1 MPNEYVCSPL
11 GIACAS
17 NEGVNTTT
25 LTTFTSTLTVGQL
38 VDPNSDPGA
47 AAVQTNWVSVAAL
60 HGNWVVFGTQDCVT
74 AAKFVATLKSAL
86 GY

>member
-1 MPNEYVCSPL
+1 MNT
-11 GIACAS
+11 
-17 NEGVNTTT
+17 TTT
-25 LTTFTSTLTVGQL
+25 LTTSTSTLTVGQL
-38 VDPNSDPGA
+38 VDPSVDPVA
-47 AAVQTNWVSVAAL
+47 AAAQTNWVSVAAL

>member
-1 MPNEYVCSPL
+1 MQNTNTIQPNM
-11 GIACAS
+11 
-17 NEGVNTTT
+17 TTT
-25 LTTFTSTLTVGQL
+25 TTTNTNLAVGQL
-38 VDPNSDPGA
+38 IDPNFDPVGA
-47 AAVQTNWVSVAAL
+47 AAQTNWVSVAAL

>member
-1 MPNEYVCSPL
+1 MRLPSSES
-11 GIACAS
+11 
-17 NEGVNTTT
+17 VNTTT
-25 LTTFTSTLTVGQL
+25 TTLATSTSTLTVGQL
-38 VDPNSDPGA
+38 VDPSVDPVA
-47 AAVQTNWVSVAAL
+47 AAAQTNWVSVAAL